1 MLLLYCCCNKSQ
13 IKVKEYSSIGE
24 RFLCVF
30 VMLSSMRINANEWQF
45 GGEIDEI
52 YRDAICYISWV
63 NDGLVCCK
71 SREFQKFDGS
81 FFFGRVF
88 LKFWQVF
95 LVTGVGRPV
104 SLTLC
109 DNEIPFTVLS
119 TLHDAAFYSGFL
131 FLDVVLSSYFRGRNL
146 WARNYHK
153 VAVFEIW
160 PVSLFSLFFKVKPE
174 FCQLCAWMHFY
185 R

>member
-1 MLLLYCCCNKSQ
+1 MRYIVMQFVIYHEWMTVSSV
-13 IKVKEYSSIGE
+13 VKAENFKNLME
-24 RFLCVF
+24 VF
-30 VMLSSMRINANEWQF
+30 F
-45 GGEIDEI
+45 
-52 YRDAICYISWV
+52 
-63 NDGLVCCK
+63 
-71 SREFQKFDGS
+71 REGFFWNSGKF
-81 FFFGRVF
+81 
-88 LKFWQVF
+88 F